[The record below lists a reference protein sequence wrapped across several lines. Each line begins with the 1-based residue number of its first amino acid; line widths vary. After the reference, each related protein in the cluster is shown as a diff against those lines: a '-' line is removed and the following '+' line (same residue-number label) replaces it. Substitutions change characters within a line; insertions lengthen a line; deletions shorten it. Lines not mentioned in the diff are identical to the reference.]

1 MSLKNSPELMLN
13 DKVKGSEA
21 AETLPLIEDGR
32 ESRGTQ
38 STPSSQNT
46 KQEAWLWEEKL
57 KFMENDF
64 RKPKW
69 RKKHFQLIPGNSGNW
84 TRNLLRDRQKIY
96 QRPKPVGFFFL
107 MLFVF
112 TVSLTLWKTSDQGL
126 RQRVLHPFPQIS
138 SRVTSLIP
146 HNKWQ
151 RTIVNYRNWT
161 KPS

>member
-1 MSLKNSPELMLN
+1 MLN

-21 AETLPLIEDGR
+21 PETLPLIEDGR

-46 KQEAWLWEEKL
+46 KQEARLWEEKL
-57 KFMENDF
+57 KIMENDF

-96 QRPKPVGFFFL
+96 QRPKPA
-107 MLFVF
+107 LFVF
-112 TVSLTLWKTSDQGL
+112 FNVVCFHSVLNFMENVWPRIKTESPSPLSSDFITC
-126 RQRVLHPFPQIS
+126 HFID
-138 SRVTSLIP
+138 
-146 HNKWQ
+146 
-151 RTIVNYRNWT
+151 
-161 KPS
+161 PSQQMTEDNS